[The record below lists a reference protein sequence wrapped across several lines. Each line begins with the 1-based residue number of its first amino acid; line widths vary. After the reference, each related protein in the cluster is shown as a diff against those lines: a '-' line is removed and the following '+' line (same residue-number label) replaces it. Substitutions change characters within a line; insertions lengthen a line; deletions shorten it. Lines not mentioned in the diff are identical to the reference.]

1 MKINFFKIKSRKL
14 VLFSFLILINPAFG
28 ESGKIYDYEIDL
40 TSIVNDR
47 FQVIFNCKDFSANR
61 LIYQFPKIIPGTY
74 KKADYGKYIKNFSA
88 FDHQGKKLSVKKN
101 GKNTFIISNAV
112 NIDKITYWVN
122 DTWDAKWKRDKVY
135 PMAGTNID
143 AGRNFVIN
151 AGGVFGYFENEELN
165 PVKLKINK
173 PEDLYGITVL
183 DQEIVD
189 AGHVIY
195 TARDYHELVDSP
207 VMFSEPDT
215 FGFNVKNARVLIGV
229 ARENGEEKY
238 AERLYE
244 HFGPAM
250 EAVGEYL
257 GSLPVDNYT
266 FIFYF
271 PDRSDL
277 AKIIEAKRFQGIRFI
292 GNLLKNGLPMAG
304 ALEHNTSSF
313 FYMID
318 LNEKYTDDIFKV
330 TTEAGLHEFMHIIT
344 PLTLHSQHVGDFDYA
359 RPKMSQHLWLYE
371 GLTEYFAHLIL
382 VQGGIITPQ
391 EFLFRNMRN
400 KIRRGEKFPNE
411 KMSFTEMSKNAL
423 KGKHKRQFIQV
434 YQRGAVMGMLLD
446 IEIIRLTKG
455 EKTLIDVITELS
467 QRYGKDKSFDED
479 TFIDEFVD
487 LVHPDLKIFFDKY
500 IDGREE
506 LPYVET
512 FKTVGLTFELK
523 AETEYPKHYIRDNGV
538 KRNKFG
544 LGGPYKIKKVKKKKD
559 WVGFQKGDYVDSKLY
574 WKLFYDKNGDYIP
587 EGTMVDFPVKRQGED
602 IILPVKVEYK
612 KGEVTN
618 RFRIDPEPTETQKK
632 YFDLWLGI
640 K

>member
-1 MKINFFKIKSRKL
+1 MKINFFKINSGKFF
-14 VLFSFLILINPAFG
+14 LFSFLILINSTFAGP
-28 ESGKIYDYEIDL
+28 EKIYDYEIDL

-47 FQVIFNCKDFSANR
+47 FQVIFNCKDFAADR

-88 FDHQGKKLSVKKN
+88 YDNRGKKLSVKKN
-101 GKNTFIISNAV
+101 GKNTYIISNAAS
-112 NIDKITYWVN
+112 IEKITYWVN

-165 PVKLKINK
+165 PVELKIKK
-173 PEDLYGITVL
+173 PEALFGLTVL
-183 DQEIVD
+183 EQEI
-189 AGHVIY
+189 IN
-195 TARDYHELVDSP
+195 ARLVTYKARNYHELVDSP
-207 VMFSEPDT
+207 IMFSEPDT
-215 FGFNVKNARVLIGV
+215 FGFTVKNARVLIGV

-238 AERLYE
+238 AQRLYE

-250 EAVGEYL
+250 EAVGKFL

-277 AKIIEAKRFQGIRFI
+277 GEILEAKRFQGLKMLA
-292 GNLLKNGLPMAG
+292 NVLKNGLPMAG

-313 FYMID
+313 FYMFD
-318 LNEKYTDDIFKV
+318 LNEKYTEEIFKII
-330 TTEAGLHEFMHIIT
+330 TEAGLHEFMHILT
-344 PLTLHSQHVGDFDYA
+344 PLTLHSQYVGDFDYA
-359 RPKMSQHLWLYE
+359 LPKMSQHLWLYE

-382 VQGGIITPQ
+382 VQGGIISPQ

-423 KGKHKRQFIQV
+423 KRKYKKQYNQV
-434 YQRGAVMGMLLD
+434 YQRGAVIGMLLD
-446 IEIIRLTKG
+446 IEIIRLTAG

-479 TFIDEFVD
+479 TFIDEFVG

-512 FKTVGLTFELK
+512 FKTVGLNFELK
-523 AETEYPKHYIRDNGV
+523 TETDYPKHFIKDNGV
-538 KRNKFG
+538 KRNKIGF
-544 LGGPYKIKKVKKKKD
+544 GPYKIIKVNKKKD
-559 WVGFQKGDYVDSKLY
+559 FVGFEKGDIVDSKLY
-574 WKLFYDKNGDYIP
+574 WKLFLDENGDYIP
-587 EGTMVDFPVKRQGED
+587 EGTIVDFPVNRDGKE

-612 KGEVTN
+612 KGKVTN
-618 RFRIDPEPTETQKK
+618 RFRINPEPTATQKQ